1 MNKLVK
7 KLKKLKDALDL
18 LEEKEDKILMA
29 IDDVIDELED
39 SSED

>member
-7 KLKKLKDALDL
+7 KLKKLKAALDL

-29 IDDVIDELED
+29 IDEVIDELEE